1 MVGEAHAVQPLRGLR
16 AGLGLGRALAAG
28 AEGDVVQ
35 GGKVREEQIVLEDHA
50 DRTGLGRRT
59 VQRGPVEAQMTAGER
74 GEPGQRAQRGGLP
87 GTVGPEQRDDVTGRG
102 GQRHVE
108 SEGTALHDETGVEA
122 VAAYGVGDGAGGGAV
137 DVGHDAVIQR
147 SRSPA
152 STAIDTASSTRLS
165 AIAAAGSLCNAR

>member
-35 GGKVREEQIVLEDHA
+35 GGKVREEEIVLEDHA
-50 DRTGLGRRT
+50 DRAGLGRRT
-59 VQRGPVEAQMTAGER
+59 VQRGAVEAQMTAGER
-74 GEPGQRAQRGGLP
+74 GEPGQRAQRGGLS

-108 SEGTALHDETGVEA
+108 PEGTALHDETGVEA
-122 VAAYGVGDGAGGGAV
+122 VAAYGVGHGAGGGAV